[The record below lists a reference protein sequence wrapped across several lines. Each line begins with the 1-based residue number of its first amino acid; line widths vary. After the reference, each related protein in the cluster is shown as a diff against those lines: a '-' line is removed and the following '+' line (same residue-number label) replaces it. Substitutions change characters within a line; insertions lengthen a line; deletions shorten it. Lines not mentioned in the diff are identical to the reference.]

1 MNLDVNSAISIAG
14 ETASSLY
21 AAVPMKV
28 ILLVI
33 SLVFCFAGY
42 RLLRWVS
49 AMYGVV
55 IGVALGACVT
65 SLFSASAP
73 QAVNLVLTVLAMVLL
88 GLLFAGICFRFTQAG
103 VFLLCA
109 CIGAAVGYVP
119 AMFVM
124 QHSAGAFWGILAVCA
139 VLFGVTGVLFLRTVG
154 IVSTSFF
161 GFGAAFPLL
170 ALCGVQQIWL
180 AVAVG
185 LGLTAAGCVV
195 QTMLNRD
202 GAARPFAFRKKPDA
216 ADCDPLAEERIP
228 DETDAHLRAAAPEED
243 MTDDCT
249 QVLDVRD
256 VLEQQEP
263 DEIDS
268 ISNRVAEHIGMTDP
282 RGTQPMDTL
291 RTEPLTA
298 QTYAPA
304 APNPDETVVF
314 SDQPAG
320 ISDDPEEVDDST
332 MLLTLKDTPAPEP
345 PQAEKQQESSFAWL
359 DEISVESEPE
369 KPADNIRLW
378 NEDGA
383 GADTIARNIWGAQA
397 QPDRMPEPDDC
408 PAEQPCAEETQREE
422 SAPAEDT
429 SDAEP
434 AAEPEPEGGM
444 WEELQTVFFAP
455 GEDDSPAADDSEQP
469 AEEAPKAEPEPERS
483 AEPEPEAEPDAPAE
497 ESEPETSEELSGP
510 VAAILLV
517 AFTLVSA
524 VIGVQYAALTMAL
537 CFVCYLQ
544 HRYRV
549 VAFSCA
555 VLCVRG
561 AVDVVLMVLRG
572 NSTLSALMAA
582 VSCAVFLALTATAI
596 RALVGQKQQGDDE

>member
-88 GLLFAGICFRFTQAG
+88 GLLFAGICFRFAQAG

-268 ISNRVAEHIGMTDP
+268 ISNRVAEHIGMTGP
-282 RGTQPMDTL
+282 LGTQPMDTL

-298 QTYAPA
+298 QTYVPA
-304 APNPDETVVF
+304 APNPDETVAF

-345 PQAEKQQESSFAWL
+345 PQAEKQPGLSFAWL
-359 DEISVESEPE
+359 DEMPVESEPE
-369 KPADNIRLW
+369 EPADNIRLW

-383 GADTIARNIWGAQA
+383 GADTIARNIWGARA
-397 QPDRMPEPDDC
+397 QPDRMPEM
-408 PAEQPCAEETQREE
+408 
-422 SAPAEDT
+422 
-429 SDAEP
+429 
-434 AAEPEPEGGM
+434 EGGM

-455 GEDDSPAADDSEQP
+455 EEDDSPAADESEQP
-469 AEEAPKAEPEPERS
+469 AEEAPEAEPEPE
-483 AEPEPEAEPDAPAE
+483 PEEEPDAPAE
-497 ESEPETSEELSGP
+497 QSKSETSEELSGP

-549 VAFSCA
+549 IAFSCA

-561 AVDVVLMVLRG
+561 AVDVVLMVMHG
-572 NSTLSALMAA
+572 NSMLSALMAA

-596 RALVGQKQQGDDE
+596 RALAGQKQQGDDE